1 MATATQTSK
10 TSNPAMGAA
19 QSLQKI
25 REAYA
30 DAPEIA
36 KVALENLLGELK
48 GAGPQPKSVS
58 AGRLG
63 LRQGKV
69 SEFTAIWK
77 FAPGGA
83 KRLKTLLTALG
94 GSFQGADKVGTVH
107 DMRFVFLDNDTKL
120 FFCTA
125 YDGDWDPYIDDFA
138 TKIPNEMD
146 LVFSNLEGWPGI
158 RSPKIK
164 DFIAGS
170 ALTADGWY
178 VASPNVTVAEEKR
191 LEKLGGAVEEFLDKI
206 G

>member
-1 MATATQTSK
+1 MSTVAQTTK
-10 TSNPAMGAA
+10 TSNQTTSPA
-19 QSLQKI
+19 QQLQKL

-36 KVALENLLGELK
+36 RVALDKIFGELK
-48 GAGPQPKSVS
+48 GSAPQQRSTS
-58 AGRLG
+58 AGRVG

-69 SEFTAIWK
+69 SEFTAMWT

-83 KRLKTLLTALG
+83 KRLRTLLNALG

-120 FFCTA
+120 LFCTA

-138 TKIPNEMD
+138 TKIPYEMD
-146 LVFSNLEGWPGI
+146 VVFSKLEGWPGI
-158 RSPKIK
+158 GSPTIK
-164 DFIAGS
+164 GFIAKS
-170 ALTADGWY
+170 AHPADGWY
-178 VASPNVTVAEEKR
+178 VAAPNLTVATTRR
-191 LEKLGGAVEEFLDKI
+191 LEKVGKALDEFLDKV

>member
-1 MATATQTSK
+1 MATPAATAITPNQTMS
-10 TSNPAMGAA
+10 AA
-19 QSLQKI
+19 QQFQKV

-36 KVALENLLGELK
+36 RVALDNLLGELK
-48 GAGPQPKSVS
+48 GAAPQQRSVS
-58 AGRLG
+58 AGRVG

-83 KRLKTLLTALG
+83 KRLKTLLTALANN
-94 GSFQGADKVGTVH
+94 FQGADKVGTVH

-120 FFCTA
+120 LFCTA

-146 LVFSNLEGWPGI
+146 VVFSNLDGWPGI

-178 VASPNVTVAEEKR
+178 VASPNVTVAEGKR
-191 LEKLGGAVEEFLDKI
+191 LEKVGAAVEQFLDN
-206 G
+206 

>member
-1 MATATQTSK
+1 MSTQTASAQTSK
-10 TSNPAMGAA
+10 QATGAE
-19 QSLQKI
+19 QFQKV

-36 KVALENLLGELK
+36 RVALDNLLGELK
-48 GAGPQPKSVS
+48 GAGPQQRSTS
-58 AGRLG
+58 AGRVG

-146 LVFSNLEGWPGI
+146 VVFSNLEGWPGI
-158 RSPKIK
+158 RSPAIK

-178 VASPNVTVAEEKR
+178 VASPNVTVAEGKR
-191 LEKLGGAVEEFLDKI
+191 LEKVGEAVEDLLDKI
-206 G
+206 Q

>member
-1 MATATQTSK
+1 MATQALEKQ
-10 TSNPAMGAA
+10 A
-19 QSLQKI
+19 QQL
-25 REAYA
+25 RDLYA
-30 DAPEIA
+30 DAPEMA
-36 KVALENLLGELK
+36 RVALENIIKELQ
-48 GAGPQPKSVS
+48 GTGPQQKSTS
-58 AGRLG
+58 AGRVG

-83 KRLKTLLTALG
+83 QRLKKLLTALG

-146 LVFSNLEGWPGI
+146 VVFSNLEGWPGI

-164 DFIAGS
+164 DFIAKS

-178 VASPNVTVAEEKR
+178 VASPNVTVAEGKR
-191 LEKLGGAVEEFLDKI
+191 LEKVGVAVEEFLDHVQE
-206 G
+206 